1 MKTHRKNQSRAGFT
15 LMELMVAMAITT
27 IIVTVLVSITSIATD
42 TWNRSRAELRAMRQG
57 KAMVESMARD
67 FEALVVRKGNEFEWL
82 SAETPQSMPGGSGG
96 NLESSN
102 ACDLIFF
109 TAATDRYEGKIGTS
123 TDKGGDVSC
132 VAYKLEYRD
141 PIDAGGSSGSD
152 FDTFVLNRLLVDP
165 DKTFEDLL
173 GQTDLKNAFNSYD
186 SEIEEPE
193 NFVCENVYQFSVVFH
208 IEVTE
213 NSGNGATVKNV
224 PIVIGESGGSQVS
237 KSLRILG
244 NGIESDASGS
254 VTDEEL
260 AGGRLVAVEIS
271 LTVVSDFGIDQIRR
285 RKFSGTQQSE
295 FLAQNSY
302 QYTKLIQVPGL

>member
-1 MKTHRKNQSRAGFT
+1 MKTHRKTQSRAGFT

-82 SAETPQSMPGGSGG
+82 SAETPQSMPGDR
-96 NLESSN
+96 LESSN

-109 TAATDRYEGKIGTS
+109 TAATDRYEGKIGTND
-123 TDKGGDVSC
+123 DKGGDVSC

-141 PIDAGGSSGSD
+141 PIDAGGGSGND
-152 FDTFVLNRLLVDP
+152 FETFVLNRLLVDP

-173 GQTDLKNAFNSYD
+173 GQTDLKNAFGTYQ

-213 NSGNGATVKNV
+213 NSGTGATVKNV

-285 RKFSGTQQSE
+285 RNFTGTQQSE